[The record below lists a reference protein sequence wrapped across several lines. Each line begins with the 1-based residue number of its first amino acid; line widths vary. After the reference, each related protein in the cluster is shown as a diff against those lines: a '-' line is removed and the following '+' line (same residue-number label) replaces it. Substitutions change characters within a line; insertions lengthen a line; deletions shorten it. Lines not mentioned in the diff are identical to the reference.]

1 MKKLTLIALAGAAAL
16 APPAECRAQQ
26 GRGFAAIT
34 IADLAATESW
44 YESHLGTRR
53 LSASRAP
60 SGVGQNVVIGNDYFT
75 FELIHFTAKAP
86 SDTVQK
92 NLRAV
97 GLQKVGIWV
106 ATAVFDSVY
115 RHLDARNATFLG
127 GILTDRALN
136 ARTFIVRDN
145 SGVLLQY
152 FASMAAGESS
162 AVFNTSGAFFALSV
176 PDLEASRT
184 WYEEK
189 LGLRTTMRPPATNGI
204 SVAILEG
211 GGLIVELIHNPRAR
225 SRVGAHSTELHGYFK
240 AGIIIDD
247 YDATLTR
254 LRERGVTFA
263 FGPFPARDGQRAN
276 FAISDNA
283 GNLIQFFQR

>member
-1 MKKLTLIALAGAAAL
+1 MAATYTRITAPANSARPPAVSQFMKKLSLTVAVCGAAL
-16 APPAECRAQQ
+16 ALASDSPAQQ
-26 GRGFAAIT
+26 AGRGFAAIT

-75 FELIHFTAKAP
+75 FELIHFAAPAP

-106 ATAVFDSVY
+106 EAAVFDSVY
-115 RHLDARNATFLG
+115 RHLEARNATFVG

-152 FASMAAGESS
+152 FASMAASGAS

-176 PDLEASRT
+176 PDLDAARK
-184 WYEEK
+184 WYD
-189 LGLRTTMRPPATNGI
+189 GD
-204 SVAILEG
+204 
-211 GGLIVELIHNPRAR
+211 AR
-225 SRVGAHSTELHGYFK
+225 FLQGWNHHR
-240 AGIIIDD
+240 
-247 YDATLTR
+247 R
-254 LRERGVTFA
+254 L
-263 FGPFPARDGQRAN
+263 
-276 FAISDNA
+276 
-283 GNLIQFFQR
+283 